1 MKTNRLL
8 NNAKWII
15 ACKVIQSL
23 VQLVVGMLSA
33 RYLGPSNY
41 GLINYAASVT
51 AVALPFMQLGLNSIL
66 VREYV
71 ENPEKEGNILGT
83 ALVMNMVSAMA
94 CIIGVTAFAAVA
106 NPGEP
111 VTVLVCALYSTSMF
125 FQAIEMLQ
133 YWFQSKLL
141 SKYSSLAMLAAHVAV
156 SAYKIY
162 LLVTAKSVYWFA
174 LSHAVEYGVTGVLL
188 MLAYRKNG
196 KQKLSFSVSTARDM
210 FSRSKYYIVSTLMTV
225 AYSSTA
231 GILMK
236 MMIGPT
242 ENGYFAAAVTC
253 AAVVQFVYS
262 AIIDSARPVIL
273 ESKKTDTPKFEKN
286 VARLYCVVV
295 YLAVAQSVAF
305 TIFAKLIVRILY
317 GEQYLPTVAV
327 LRILV
332 WQLAF
337 ANMGWVRNVWILAEE
352 KYSRLWI
359 INLCGAVSNIALN
372 LCLIPIWGACGAAV
386 AAVMAQ
392 IIANFIV
399 GFVMKDIRP
408 NNRLL
413 LTGLNPVFA
422 WRSLREILAKR

>member
-83 ALVMNMVSAMA
+83 ALVMNMVSAVA

-106 NPGEP
+106 NPGER
-111 VTVLVCALYSTSMF
+111 VTVLVCTLYSTSMF